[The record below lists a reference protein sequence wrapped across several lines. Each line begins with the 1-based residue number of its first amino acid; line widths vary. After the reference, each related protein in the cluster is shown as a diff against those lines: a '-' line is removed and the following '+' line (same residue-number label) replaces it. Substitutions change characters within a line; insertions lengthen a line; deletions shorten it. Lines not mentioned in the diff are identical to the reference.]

1 MSVLGRLRR
10 AVKAFRSEDWMSLY
24 NYNSD
29 QTTPLTYTSELVTG
43 EYTDMSQWSHLLKVA
58 REDPLAYRMTVGLAK
73 NVFDDWFTIKKRGE
87 DGELKDHPL
96 NDQVQEEFV
105 RMDAKRHFTQAATGM
120 YIFGSAVMVFN
131 SNVHR
136 DDTIKGYQI
145 ATLDVFT
152 KENMIIPDNEYDMVT
167 GVPQRI
173 KIYPNATNEEVTDFV
188 RWEEVQ
194 WWCVDPVGRSF
205 EGYSTMAPVWANLT
219 YFRESNDAMVWS
231 HKKEGIGT
239 QMWYILGAASS
250 EVVDDLEEQLQE
262 VTSRRAMVVENDK
275 VDRVEWTAPPSSG
288 TASIVQGLDFALGI
302 ISAGSEI
309 PKDIYTG
316 VSAGAITG
324 SEVNNK
330 AMYAVI
336 DKRQSEITPYVQNT
350 IQRMGYDPVD
360 MVIDWNVRY
369 ATDEL
374 EQAQIRLLNA
384 QAAQLE
390 MQVEQ
395 GIDPNAINIG
405 FNAGEDPDQTQNP
418 TGVQS

>member
-1 MSVLGRLRR
+1 
-10 AVKAFRSEDWMSLY
+10 
-24 NYNSD
+24 
-29 QTTPLTYTSELVTG
+29 
-43 EYTDMSQWSHLLKVA
+43 
-58 REDPLAYRMTVGLAK
+58 
-73 NVFDDWFTIKKRGE
+73 
-87 DGELKDHPL
+87 
-96 NDQVQEEFV
+96 
-105 RMDAKRHFTQAATGM
+105 
-120 YIFGSAVMVFN
+120 
-131 SNVHR
+131 
-136 DDTIKGYQI
+136 
-145 ATLDVFT
+145 
-152 KENMIIPDNEYDMVT
+152 MIIPDNEYDMVT